1 MRLISNSVKRTLII
15 GSKIAANLRKGD
27 ILCLSGELG
36 SGKTVLIKGIAS
48 GLGINK
54 DKVISP
60 TFILMREHRTKEN
73 TDFYHFDFYRLKDYR
88 DILILG
94 YEEYFYADAITA
106 IEWPNRMKHLIPQ
119 ERLDIG
125 LSVKGVTARLI
136 NITAQGSRYKQL
148 LRNINADF
156 RR

>member
-1 MRLISNSVKRTLII
+1 MI
-15 GSKIAANLRKGD
+15 GSKLAANLRKGD
-27 ILCLSGELG
+27 IICLSGELG
-36 SGKTVLIKGIAS
+36 SGKTVLIKGIAW

-54 DKVISP
+54 DKVVSP

-73 TDFYHFDFYRLKDYR
+73 TDFYHFDFYRLKDCK

-94 YEEYFYADAITA
+94 YEEYFYADAITV
-106 IEWPNRMKHLIPQ
+106 IEWPNRMKHLIPR

-125 LSVKGVTARLI
+125 LSVKGVTARSI

-148 LRNINADF
+148 LRDYRASDI
-156 RR
+156 